1 MSASK
6 SAPTERFSD
15 RVDDYIKYRPHYSGE
30 LVEALRQACALT
42 RESVIADVGCGTGLL
57 AKIFLENGNPVIGV
71 EPNQNMRLAGE
82 QFLAGFERFRML
94 EGTAEDTALPD
105 RAVDFVVAGQAFHW
119 FQPDATRREFA
130 RIVKPGGWVVLLW
143 HDRDVEATPFL
154 RGYEGFLQRY
164 AIEYSTLARNKI
176 ANYRTLERFFA
187 PGRMD
192 LIEQDA
198 QQRFDLDG
206 LRGRLLSS
214 SYAPREGPA
223 AEAMLQALPSL
234 FDHYAQHGKVTL
246 QYKTRIYYG
255 HLSA

>member
-1 MSASK
+1 MPASK

-15 RVDDYIKYRPHYSGE
+15 RVDDYIRHRPHYSGE
-30 LVEALRQACALT
+30 LIEVLTQACGLT

-82 QFLAGFERFRML
+82 QLLAGFQRFRML
-94 EGTAEDTALPD
+94 EGAAEDTALPE

-130 RIVKPGGWVVLLW
+130 RIVKPGGWVVLVW
-143 HDRDVEATPFL
+143 HDRDVESTAFL
-154 RGYEGFLQRY
+154 RDYEGFLQKY
-164 AIEYSTLARNKI
+164 ATEYSTVANNKI
-176 ANYRTLERFFA
+176 ANYRALEGFFA
-187 PGRMD
+187 PHRMD

-198 QQRFDLDG
+198 QQRLDRDG
-206 LRGRLLSS
+206 LRGRILSS

-234 FDHYAQHGKVTL
+234 FDRYAEHGKVTL
-246 QYKTRIYYG
+246 QYKTKIYYG